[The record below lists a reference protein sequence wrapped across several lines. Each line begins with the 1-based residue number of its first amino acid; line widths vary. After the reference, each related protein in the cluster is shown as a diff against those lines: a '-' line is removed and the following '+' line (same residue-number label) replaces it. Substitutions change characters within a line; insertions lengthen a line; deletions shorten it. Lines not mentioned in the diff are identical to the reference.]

1 LVISRHQDR
10 HESLPWPATRFF
22 QQLLMVLRTTTGA

>member
-1 LVISRHQDR
+1 MKRAHALKSLRRGDR
-10 HESLPWPATRFF
+10 GVF